1 MPIMNIKTQKHL
13 KLIVDNTIDGKLK
26 DLEDKQ
32 QQLIKGKIQL
42 QNEQKIIKGLLKQ
55 YEDHIILLEKKI
67 NKHRRNN
74 NANRNIKQT
83 RDTRTCR
90 D

>member
-1 MPIMNIKTQKHL
+1 MNIKTQKHL

-26 DLEDKQ
+26 NLEGKQ

>member
-26 DLEDKQ
+26 DLEGKQ

-42 QNEQKIIKGLLKQ
+42 QNDQKIIKGLLKQ
-55 YEDHIILLEKKI
+55 YEDQIILLEKKI
-67 NKHRRNN
+67 NQYRRNN

-83 RDTRTCR
+83 RDTRTRR

>member
-1 MPIMNIKTQKHL
+1 MNIKTQKHL

-42 QNEQKIIKGLLKQ
+42 QNDQKIIKGLLKQ
-55 YEDHIILLEKKI
+55 YEDQIILLEKKI

-83 RDTRTCR
+83 RNTRTCR

>member
-1 MPIMNIKTQKHL
+1 MNIKTQKHL

-26 DLEDKQ
+26 DLEGKQ

>member
-13 KLIVDNTIDGKLK
+13 KLIIDNTIDGKLK
-26 DLEDKQ
+26 DLEGKQ

-42 QNEQKIIKGLLKQ
+42 QNDQKIIKGLLKQ
-55 YEDHIILLEKKI
+55 YEDQIILLENKI
-67 NKHRRNN
+67 NQYRRNN

>member
-26 DLEDKQ
+26 DLEGKQ
-32 QQLIKGKIQL
+32 QQLIKQ
-42 QNEQKIIKGLLKQ
+42 QQLLKQ
-55 YEDHIILLEKKI
+55 YEDQIILLEKKI
-67 NKHRRNN
+67 NQYRRNN

>member
-26 DLEDKQ
+26 DLEGKQ

-67 NKHRRNN
+67 NKHRGNN

>member
-13 KLIVDNTIDGKLK
+13 KLIIDNTIDGKLK
-26 DLEDKQ
+26 DLEGKQ

-42 QNEQKIIKGLLKQ
+42 QNDQKIIKGLLKQ
-55 YEDHIILLEKKI
+55 YEEQIILLEKKI
-67 NKHRRNN
+67 NQYRRNN

-83 RDTRTCR
+83 RDTRTRR

>member
-1 MPIMNIKTQKHL
+1 MNIKTQKHL
-13 KLIVDNTIDGKLK
+13 KLIIDNTIDGKLK
-26 DLEDKQ
+26 DLEGKQ

-42 QNEQKIIKGLLKQ
+42 QNDQKIIKSLLKQ
-55 YEDHIILLEKKI
+55 YEDQIILLEKKI

>member
-1 MPIMNIKTQKHL
+1 MNIKTQKHL
-13 KLIVDNTIDGKLK
+13 KLIIDNTIDGKLK
-26 DLEDKQ
+26 DLEGKQ

-42 QNEQKIIKGLLKQ
+42 QNDQKIIKGLLKQ
-55 YEDHIILLEKKI
+55 YEDQIILLEKKI
-67 NKHRRNN
+67 NQYRRNN

-83 RDTRTCR
+83 RDTRPRR

>member
-1 MPIMNIKTQKHL
+1 MNIKTQKHL

-26 DLEDKQ
+26 DLEGKQ

-90 D
+90 N

>member
-1 MPIMNIKTQKHL
+1 MNIKTQKHL

-26 DLEDKQ
+26 DLEGKQ

-83 RDTRTCR
+83 RDTRPCR

>member
-13 KLIVDNTIDGKLK
+13 KLIVDNTINGKLK
-26 DLEDKQ
+26 DLEGKQ

>member
-13 KLIVDNTIDGKLK
+13 KLIIDNTIDGKLK
-26 DLEDKQ
+26 DLEGKQ

-42 QNEQKIIKGLLKQ
+42 QNDQKIIKGLLKQ
-55 YEDHIILLEKKI
+55 YEDQIILLEKKI
-67 NKHRRNN
+67 NQYRRNN

-83 RDTRTCR
+83 RDTRTRR

>member
-1 MPIMNIKTQKHL
+1 MNIKTQKHL
-13 KLIVDNTIDGKLK
+13 KLIVDNTINGKLK
-26 DLEDKQ
+26 DLEGKQ

>member
-42 QNEQKIIKGLLKQ
+42 QNDQKIIKGLLKQ

>member
-1 MPIMNIKTQKHL
+1 MNIKTQKHL
-13 KLIVDNTIDGKLK
+13 KLIIDNTIDGKLK
-26 DLEDKQ
+26 DLEGKQ

-42 QNEQKIIKGLLKQ
+42 QNDQKIIKGLLKQ
-55 YEDHIILLEKKI
+55 YEDQIILLEKKI
-67 NKHRRNN
+67 NQYRRNN

-83 RDTRTCR
+83 RDTGTRR

>member
-1 MPIMNIKTQKHL
+1 MNIKTQKHL
-13 KLIVDNTIDGKLK
+13 KLIIDNTIDGKLK
-26 DLEDKQ
+26 DLEGKQ

-42 QNEQKIIKGLLKQ
+42 QNDQKIIKSLLKQ
-55 YEDHIILLEKKI
+55 YEDQIILLEKKI

-83 RDTRTCR
+83 RNTRTCR

>member
-13 KLIVDNTIDGKLK
+13 KLIIDNTIDGKLK
-26 DLEDKQ
+26 DLEGKQ

-42 QNEQKIIKGLLKQ
+42 QNDQKIIKGLLKQ
-55 YEDHIILLEKKI
+55 YEDQIILLEKKI
-67 NKHRRNN
+67 NQYRRNN

>member
-26 DLEDKQ
+26 DLEGKQ

>member
-13 KLIVDNTIDGKLK
+13 KLIIDNTIDGKLK
-26 DLEDKQ
+26 DLEGKQ

-42 QNEQKIIKGLLKQ
+42 QNDQKIIKGLLKQ
-55 YEDHIILLEKKI
+55 YEDQIILLEKKI
-67 NKHRRNN
+67 NQYRRNN
-74 NANRNIKQT
+74 NAKRNIKQT
-83 RDTRTCR
+83 RDTRTRR

>member
-1 MPIMNIKTQKHL
+1 MNIKTQKHL
-13 KLIVDNTIDGKLK
+13 KLIIDNTIDGKLK
-26 DLEDKQ
+26 DLEGKQ

-42 QNEQKIIKGLLKQ
+42 QNDQKIIKGLLKQ
-55 YEDHIILLEKKI
+55 YEDQIILLEKKI
-67 NKHRRNN
+67 NQYRRNN

>member
-1 MPIMNIKTQKHL
+1 MNIKTQKHL
-13 KLIVDNTIDGKLK
+13 KLIIDNTIDGKLK
-26 DLEDKQ
+26 DLEGKQ

-42 QNEQKIIKGLLKQ
+42 QNDQKIIKGLLKQ
-55 YEDHIILLEKKI
+55 YEDQIILLEKKI
-67 NKHRRNN
+67 NQYRRNN

-83 RDTRTCR
+83 RDTRTRR

>member
-1 MPIMNIKTQKHL
+1 MNIKTQKHL

-26 DLEDKQ
+26 DLEGKQ

-42 QNEQKIIKGLLKQ
+42 QNDQKIIKGLLKQ
-55 YEDHIILLEKKI
+55 YEDQIILLEKKI
-67 NKHRRNN
+67 NQYRRNN

>member
-13 KLIVDNTIDGKLK
+13 KLIIDNTIDGKLK
-26 DLEDKQ
+26 DLEGKQ

-42 QNEQKIIKGLLKQ
+42 QNDQKIIKGLLKQ
-55 YEDHIILLEKKI
+55 YEDQIILLEKKI
-67 NKHRRNN
+67 NQYRRNN

-83 RDTRTCR
+83 
-90 D
+90 

>member
-1 MPIMNIKTQKHL
+1 MNIKTQKHL

-42 QNEQKIIKGLLKQ
+42 QNDQKIIKGLLKQ